1 MSRIAD
7 PIIGGPAP
15 RGEASGCDPI
25 IPGPA
30 AAGAPAGRR
39 FADVPMRRP
48 RNPPKRGDFF
58 TWLLGFY
65 DRPADDN
72 PGAAGPAQANNQII
86 GGARCSW
93 DFATASVDQEARH
106 RSAFLVP
113 SSESTSPA
121 WGYVHYTVHDMWCL
135 AEPVPVPDCL
145 LDNVVGPE
153 APVHLFQACKN
164 SSTSPGGQSVAE
176 RLIDAPT
183 AERVMDFSVDEAD
196 ALGHLDVPFVLKSVK
211 LCMRTRAGNDLVR
224 DQPPAKSIRLWRKQK
239 GVKRAR
245 QGPQAAAPP
254 ADANSWED
262 ILLELPRKRAK
273 LSAEGSRAGAGALKD
288 RQQEDPIKV
297 IRGIHFARFLRSTRD
312 FKTAMGAAHAYEH
325 NTSPKARDSSM
336 DQSRKTYDSAKAK
349 LDVVATLL
357 SRREFH
363 ADRICDNIRAIAL
376 YTDASPNCGLEFQ
389 GMVTDIFRHS
399 GNHSRIKLPGSSL
412 CYGLA
417 DGVSKGIALVWGIW
431 CLVGPDPLDVQYF
444 VDKVISIT
452 TDSGVEMTTLTLPS
466 LLPAFYRWA
475 QGWDLASV
483 LPYVRYDSRLFQHSL
498 RIQGWSHTWGNI
510 MKAVAHSS
518 TRWPVIEQRLRA
530 QIVFF

>member
-39 FADVPMRRP
+39 FVDVPMRRP

-224 DQPPAKSIRLWRKQK
+224 DQPPDMRIRLVEDATVCQTSQ
-239 GVKRAR
+239 A
-245 QGPQAAAPP
+245 GPTSGRGA
-254 ADANSWED
+254 SGCD
-262 ILLELPRKRAK
+262 I
-273 LSAEGSRAGAGALKD
+273 
-288 RQQEDPIKV
+288 
-297 IRGIHFARFLRSTRD
+297 
-312 FKTAMGAAHAYEH
+312 
-325 NTSPKARDSSM
+325 
-336 DQSRKTYDSAKAK
+336 
-349 LDVVATLL
+349 
-357 SRREFH
+357 
-363 ADRICDNIRAIAL
+363 
-376 YTDASPNCGLEFQ
+376 
-389 GMVTDIFRHS
+389 
-399 GNHSRIKLPGSSL
+399 
-412 CYGLA
+412 
-417 DGVSKGIALVWGIW
+417 
-431 CLVGPDPLDVQYF
+431 VG
-444 VDKVISIT
+444 
-452 TDSGVEMTTLTLPS
+452 
-466 LLPAFYRWA
+466 R
-475 QGWDLASV
+475 
-483 LPYVRYDSRLFQHSL
+483 HSL
-498 RIQGWSHTWGNI
+498 RATSEARQHFRRRQQSRHGSHHRQAARRSHQDYKGGGGALCI
-510 MKAVAHSS
+510 G
-518 TRWPVIEQRLRA
+518 EQRSP
-530 QIVFF
+530 